1 MQNVKKEY
9 TFRKLINDLHL
20 WLGLPSAIVLF
31 IMCFTGTMYVFSKE
45 ITQWLDSD
53 KFVVKA
59 SPNANVLPIAQL
71 IKAVEKEQKG
81 KTTSISIPKDKAEAW
96 LVIVAPKK
104 KKGPTTSP
112 DNITKAKGKPT
123 TAEKK
128 DEKEKTESYLIN
140 PYTGVTQ
147 GNAKTPT
154 SEFFATTLQLHRWL
168 LMDKKIGGVITGVAA
183 LMMILLQF
191 TGLILWL
198 PAKVKS
204 WKKWNVWEIGFKIK
218 TGGNWKRTNF
228 DLHKALGFYAFLF
241 VTIMALTGPYFAF
254 DWYKKGASKA
264 LGTKPINKENPF
276 KSVSA
281 GGSAKPLTLEQI
293 VFKINEIYP
302 YEGNIR
308 LTLPKDSAGS
318 IAVQKAKTGFL
329 ESAAIDRVILDQ
341 YSGNVLQLDRYS
353 EKTLGEK
360 IVASAKFIHTGE
372 LFGTFSKIIYFI
384 ASLIATSLP
393 VSGFL
398 IWWGRR
404 KKSKIV
410 PKSTSGVGKHK
421 ERILRKPVT
430 AKVS

>member
-1 MQNVKKEY
+1 MQNVKKGY

-20 WLGLPSAIVLF
+20 WLGLPSALILF
-31 IMCFTGTMYVFSKE
+31 IMCFTGTIYVFSKE
-45 ITQWLDSD
+45 ITKWLDSD

-59 SPNANVLPIAQL
+59 EAGASAMPIAEL
-71 IKAVEKEQKG
+71 LKKVEKEKKG
-81 KTTSISIPKDKAEAW
+81 KTTNLTIPKDKTEAW
-96 LVIVAPKK
+96 LVVIAPKK
-104 KKGPTTSP
+104 KKEAIAS
-112 DNITKAKGKPT
+112 
-123 TAEKK
+123 AEKPK
-128 DEKEKTESYLIN
+128 KVKENVATIEKKEEKEKTDSYLVN
-140 PYTGVTQ
+140 PYTGVIQ

-168 LMDKKIGGVITGVAA
+168 LMDKKIGGVITGIAA

-198 PAKVKS
+198 PAKIKS
-204 WKKWNVWEIGFKIK
+204 WKKWNVWETGFKIK

-228 DLHKALGFYAFLF
+228 DLHKALGFYSFLF

-264 LGTKPINKENPF
+264 LGTKPLNKENPF
-276 KSVSA
+276 QSVRPE
-281 GGSAKPLTLEQI
+281 GVTKPLALEQ
-293 VFKINEIYP
+293 VVAKINETYP

-308 LTLPKDSAGS
+308 LILSKDSLGS
-318 IAVQKAKTGFL
+318 ISVQKARTGFL
-329 ESAAIDRVILDQ
+329 ESAAIDRMILDQ
-341 YSGNVLQLDRYS
+341 YSAKTLQLDRYS

-372 LFGTFSKIIYFI
+372 LFGVFSKVFYFI

-404 KKSKIV
+404 NKSKASQKPV
-410 PKSTSGVGKHK
+410 PKTQKLSDRPV
-421 ERILRKPVT
+421 RKPVI